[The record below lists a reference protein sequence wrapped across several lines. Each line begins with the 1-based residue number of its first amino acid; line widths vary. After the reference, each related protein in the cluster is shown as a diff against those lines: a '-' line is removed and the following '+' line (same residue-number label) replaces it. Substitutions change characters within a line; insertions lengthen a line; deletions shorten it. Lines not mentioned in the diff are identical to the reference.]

1 MRMADLLQHENIV
14 VSERGVFEVRSGKQI
29 DGVLR
34 PEIAEIRIAYVR
46 AGNYLIVQG
55 IIGIVLLALGFCG
68 AWWQSQESFHYFGSR
83 SPESVLVGMGIVG
96 VVVLCDVLMRRYV
109 LLVTARDGR
118 CHKLLFS
125 RDAVP
130 SDIEPFLLQVRQT
143 FGLKIHSDVKDIR
156 T

>member
-1 MRMADLLQHENIV
+1 MADLLQHENIL
-14 VSERGVFEVRSGKQI
+14 VSERGIFEVRSGKQI

-34 PEIAEIRIAYVR
+34 PEIAEIRIACMR
-46 AGNYLIVQG
+46 AGNYLIAQS
-55 IIGIVLLALGFCG
+55 IIGIILIALGFCG
-68 AWWQSQESFHYFGSR
+68 AWWIWPESFHDVGGR
-83 SPESVLVGMGIVG
+83 SPEDFLIGMGIVG
-96 VVVLCDVLMRRYV
+96 VVVLWDVLKRRYV

-130 SDIEPFLLQVRQT
+130 SDIEPFLQQVRQT
-143 FGLKIHSDVKDIR
+143 FGLKIHSDVKDIK

>member
-1 MRMADLLQHENIV
+1 MADLLQHENIL
-14 VSERGVFEVRSGKQI
+14 VSERGIFEVRSGKQI

-46 AGNYLIVQG
+46 AGNYLIVQS
-55 IIGIVLLALGFCG
+55 IIGIILLALGFCG
-68 AWWQSQESFHYFGSR
+68 AWWNWQERSHYVGRR
-83 SPESVLVGMGIVG
+83 SPEGVLVGMGIVG
-96 VVVLCDVLMRRYV
+96 VVVLWDVLKRRYV
-109 LLVTARDGR
+109 LLVTARDGP

-130 SDIEPFLLQVRQT
+130 SDIEPFLQQVRQT
-143 FGLKIHSDVKDIR
+143 FGLKIHSDVKEIK